1 MERDAVL
8 DRMRRLCSRGE
19 RCSSDILRK
28 VIACGIPE
36 PESVVEQLVK
46 EGYIDDVRYAR
57 AFARDKSSLQ
67 GWGKVKI
74 RVDLQR
80 KSIDELAITAAL
92 SEIDSAAAEKK
103 LKKLALAKL
112 GQLCNESDP
121 NVRKAKFM
129 RYLMGRGYTYD
140 EIVKIYDNNRTD

>member
-1 MERDAVL
+1 
-8 DRMRRLCSRGE
+8 MRRLCSRGE

-28 VIACGIPE
+28 VIAYGIPE

-46 EGYIDDVRYAR
+46 EGYIDDARYAR

-92 SEIDSAAAEKK
+92 SEIDSAAAETK
-103 LKKLALAKL
+103 LQKLALAKL
-112 GQLCNESDP
+112 RQLRNESDP
-121 NVRKAKFM
+121 NIHKAKFM

-140 EIVKIYDNNRTD
+140 EIVKTYDNNRTD

>member
-1 MERDAVL
+1 
-8 DRMRRLCSRGE
+8 MRRLCSRGE

-92 SEIDSAAAEKK
+92 SEIDSVAAEKNS
-103 LKKLALAKL
+103 KLALAKL
-112 GQLCNESDP
+112 RQLQNENDP
-121 NVRKAKFM
+121 HVRKAKFM

>member
-1 MERDAVL
+1 MERDVVL
-8 DRMRRLCSRGE
+8 NRMRRLCSRGE

-28 VIACGIPE
+28 VIAYGIPE

-46 EGYIDDVRYAR
+46 EGYIDDARYAR

-92 SEIDSAAAEKK
+92 SEIDSAAAETK
-103 LKKLALAKL
+103 LQKLALAKL
-112 GQLCNESDP
+112 RQLRNESDP
-121 NVRKAKFM
+121 NIHKAKFM

-140 EIVKIYDNNRTD
+140 EIVSIYDDNRTD

>member
-1 MERDAVL
+1 
-8 DRMRRLCSRGE
+8 MRRLCSRSE

-28 VIACGIPE
+28 VVALGIPE
-36 PESVVEQLVK
+36 PESVVEQLVR
-46 EGYIDDVRYAR
+46 EGYIDDARYAR

-80 KSIDELAITAAL
+80 KDIDESTITAAL
-92 SEIDSAAAEKK
+92 SEIDLVAAEQK
-103 LKKLALAKL
+103 LQKLALAKL
-112 GQLCNESDP
+112 RQLRSESDP
-121 NVRKAKFM
+121 RVRKGKLL

-140 EIVKIYDNNRTD
+140 EIVEIYDNNRTD

>member
-1 MERDAVL
+1 
-8 DRMRRLCSRGE
+8 
-19 RCSSDILRK
+19 

-92 SEIDSAAAEKK
+92 SEIDSVAAEKK
-103 LKKLALAKL
+103 LQKLALAKL
-112 GQLCNESDP
+112 RQLQNENDP
-121 NVRKAKFM
+121 HVRKAKFM

>member
-1 MERDAVL
+1 MEREVVL
-8 DRMRRLCSRGE
+8 NRMRRLCSRSE

-28 VIACGIPE
+28 VVALGIPE
-36 PESVVEQLVK
+36 PESVVEQLVS
-46 EGYIDDVRYAR
+46 EGYIDDARYAR

-80 KSIDELAITAAL
+80 KNIDEPTITAAL
-92 SEIDSAAAEKK
+92 SEIDLEAAEQK
-103 LKKLALAKL
+103 LRKLALAKL
-112 GQLCNESDP
+112 RQLRSESDP
-121 NVRKAKFM
+121 RVRKAKLL

-140 EIVKIYDNNRTD
+140 EIVEIYDDNRTD

>member
-1 MERDAVL
+1 MERDVVL
-8 DRMRRLCSRGE
+8 NRMRRLCSRGE

-28 VIACGIPE
+28 VIAYGIPE

-80 KSIDELAITAAL
+80 KGIEESAITAAL
-92 SEIDSAAAEKK
+92 SEIDSEAAEKK
-103 LKKLALAKL
+103 LQKLALAKL
-112 GQLCNESDP
+112 RQLRNESDP
-121 NVRKAKFM
+121 NIHKAKFM

>member
-1 MERDAVL
+1 MIL
-8 DRMRRLCSRGE
+8 NRMRRLCNRGE
-19 RCSSDILRK
+19 RCRSDILRK
-28 VIACGIPE
+28 VVALGTPE
-36 PESVVEQLVK
+36 PESVVEQLVS
-46 EGYIDDVRYAR
+46 EGYIDDARYAR

-92 SEIDSAAAEKK
+92 SEIDSVAAEKK
-103 LKKLALAKL
+103 LQKLALAKL
-112 GQLCNESDP
+112 RQLQNENDP
-121 NVRKAKFM
+121 HVRKAKFM

>member
-1 MERDAVL
+1 MERDVVL
-8 DRMRRLCSRGE
+8 NRMRRLCSRGE

-28 VIACGIPE
+28 VIAYGIPE

-92 SEIDSAAAEKK
+92 SEIDSVAAEKK
-103 LKKLALAKL
+103 LQKLALAKL
-112 GQLCNESDP
+112 RQLQNENDP
-121 NVRKAKFM
+121 HVRKAKFM